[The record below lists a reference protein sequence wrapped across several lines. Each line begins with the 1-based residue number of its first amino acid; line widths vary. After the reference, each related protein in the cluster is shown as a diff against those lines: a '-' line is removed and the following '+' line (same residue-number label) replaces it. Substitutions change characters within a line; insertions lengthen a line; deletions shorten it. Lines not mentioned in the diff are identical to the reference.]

1 MSDSLSSM
9 VDELLAELKNSI
21 VVSEKESDVDR
32 TEKETAFLFNRTQTK
47 SMSFHSWTLFVS
59 FISLY
64 NLNLIQVNGFHI
76 FTACSEPLQIF
87 KLMK

>member
-47 SMSFHSWTLFVS
+47 SMSFHS
-59 FISLY
+59 
-64 NLNLIQVNGFHI
+64 
-76 FTACSEPLQIF
+76 
-87 KLMK
+87 